1 MEDNVGCVSR
11 SVYIASPEGFTGKSA
26 VALGLLDALTR
37 EVGSVGVFRPL
48 TTTSSDSDDLDL
60 IVDLLV
66 NQPGISQIYDEA
78 IGVTY
83 DAARENADEA
93 LHVIVERFGQLND
106 RFDVILVIG
115 SDYTDVATGTELS
128 FNAKIAANLGSP
140 VVLVVHGRERTPE
153 QIRAAAESAIAEL
166 RANHAHTVAV
176 IANRVD
182 HDAAEVIRA
191 TLKELPDVVT
201 AAIPESPLLSAP
213 TFRALAEAAEA
224 QLVLGSETWM
234 DREVLGVIVAAMSL
248 PHVLDRLVADAA
260 VIAPSDRTDL
270 IPGLMLAHQSGTFP
284 PLAGI
289 LLTGGYQFP
298 DSIRRLSEGVQQSLP
313 IALTDLGTFTTAER
327 LMRVRGPITKDSSRK
342 IENAHRVF
350 AEQVDQAALLAA
362 IDVSAS
368 DVRTPLMFEY
378 QLMERARADRQRI
391 VLPESD
397 DDRILEAAA
406 ILLRR
411 GVADLILLGDETQV
425 RARASTLG
433 LDLDEASI
441 VSPLDTELV
450 EKFAAA
456 YAEARAHKGMTV
468 ERAREIVTDISYF
481 GTMMVHLGLADGMVS
496 GAVNTTAHTI
506 RPALEFVKT
515 KPGVSTVS
523 SVFLMCLA
531 DRVLVYGD
539 CAVIPEPTTEQLADI
554 AVSSSDT
561 AQQFGIEPRVAMLS
575 YSTGTS
581 GSGADVEKVRAATAL
596 VAERAPHL
604 LLEGPIQYD
613 AAVDPDVA
621 RTKLPNSAVA
631 GRATVFIFPDLNT
644 GNNTYKAVQRSAHAI
659 AIGPVL
665 QGLRKPVNDL
675 SRGALVS
682 DIVSTVAIT
691 AVQAQALNQTEP
703 AGSPA

>member
-1 MEDNVGCVSR
+1 VSR
-11 SVYIASPEGFTGKSA
+11 SVYVASPEGLTGKSA

-37 EVGSVGVFRPL
+37 EVGSVGIFRPL
-48 TTTSSDSDDLDL
+48 ITTTTDSQDVDLT
-60 IVDLLV
+60 VDLLL
-66 NQPGISQIYDEA
+66 NQPGISQSYDEA

-83 DAARENADEA
+83 DALRRDADEA
-93 LHVIVERFGQLND
+93 LHVIIERFGKLTD
-106 RFDVILVIG
+106 RFKVILIVG
-115 SDYTDVATGTELS
+115 SDYADVTSGTELS
-128 FNAKIAANLGSP
+128 FNAKVAANLGSP
-140 VVLVVHGRERTPE
+140 VVLVVHGQERTPE
-153 QIRAAAESAIAEL
+153 QVHDAAAGAIAEL
-166 RANHAHTVAV
+166 RAHHAQTVAV

-182 HDAAEVIRA
+182 HDAAEVVRTKLA
-191 TLKELPDVVT
+191 ELGNFVT
-201 AAIPESPLLSAP
+201 AAIPENPLLWAP
-213 TFRALAEAAEA
+213 TFRALVEAADGG
-224 QLVLGSETWM
+224 LVLGNQAWM
-234 DREVLGVIVAAMSL
+234 NREALSVIVAAMSL
-248 PHVLDRLVADAA
+248 PHVLDRLLLDVT

-270 IPGLMLAHQSGTFP
+270 LPGLMLAHQSGTFP
-284 PLAGI
+284 TLSGI
-289 LLTGGYQFP
+289 LLTGGYEIP
-298 DSIRRLSEGVQQSLP
+298 ESIRRLSEGVQQDLP
-313 IALTDLGTFTTAER
+313 IAMTKLGTFTTAER
-327 LMRVRGPITKDSSRK
+327 VMRVRGTITKESSRK
-342 IENAHRVF
+342 IETARRVF
-350 AEQVDQAALLAA
+350 AEQVDQAALLSA

-391 VLPESD
+391 VLPESE

-411 GVADLILLGDETQV
+411 GVANMILLGEETKV
-425 RARASTLG
+425 RARASALG

-441 VSPLDTELV
+441 VSPLDPGLV

-456 YAEARAHKGMTV
+456 YAEARAHKGLTL
-468 ERAREIVTDISYF
+468 ERAREVVTDISYF
-481 GTMMVHLGLADGMVS
+481 GTMMVNLGMADGMVS

-506 RPALEFVKT
+506 RPALEFIKT

-531 DRVLVYGD
+531 DRVLAYGD
-539 CAVIPEPTTEQLADI
+539 CAVIPEPTVEQLADI
-554 AVSSSDT
+554 AISSAET

-581 GSGADVEKVRAATAL
+581 GSGAEVEKVRAATEL
-596 VAERAPHL
+596 VRQRDPSL

-613 AAVDPDVA
+613 AAIDPEVA
-621 RTKLPNSAVA
+621 RTKLPDSAVA

-675 SRGALVS
+675 SRGALVE
-682 DIVSTVAIT
+682 DIVNTVAIT
-691 AVQAQALNQTEP
+691 AVQAQGMKQSAP
-703 AGSPA
+703 AEAAAATRSAS

>member
-1 MEDNVGCVSR
+1 VSR
-11 SVYIASPEGFTGKSA
+11 SVYVASPEGLTGKSA

-48 TTTSSDSDDLDL
+48 TTTSSGNDEVDL

-66 NQPGISQIYDEA
+66 SQPGISQSYDEA

-83 DAARENADEA
+83 DAAREDPDEA
-93 LHVIVERFGQLND
+93 LHIIVERFGQLTD
-106 RFDVILVIG
+106 RFDVILVVG

-128 FNAKIAANLGSP
+128 FNAKIAANLGSA
-140 VVLVVHGRERTPE
+140 VVLVVHGRERSPE
-153 QIRAAAESAIAEL
+153 QIRVAAASAMAEL
-166 RANHAHTVAV
+166 RANHSHTVAV

-182 HDAAEVIRA
+182 QEAVDAIRA
-191 TLKELPDVVT
+191 ELANLPDVVT

-213 TFRALAEAAEA
+213 TFRALVEAADGR
-224 QLVLGSETWM
+224 LVLGSEAWM
-234 DREVLGVIVAAMSL
+234 DREALSVIVAAMSL
-248 PHVLDRLVADAA
+248 PNVLDRLSLDVA

-284 PLAGI
+284 PMAGI
-289 LLTGGYQFP
+289 LLTGGYQIP
-298 DSIRRLSEGVQQSLP
+298 ESIRRLSEGIHQDLP
-313 IALTDLGTFTTAER
+313 IALSDLGTFTTAER
-327 LMRVRGPITKDSSRK
+327 LMRVRGPITKESSRK
-342 IENAHRVF
+342 IETAYRAF
-350 AEQVDQAALLAA
+350 AEQVDQTALLAA
-362 IDVSAS
+362 VDVSAS

-378 QLMERARADRQRI
+378 QLMERARADRRRI
-391 VLPESD
+391 VLPESQ

-406 ILLRR
+406 VLLRR
-411 GVADLILLGDETQV
+411 GVADLILLGDETTV
-425 RARASTLG
+425 RARASALG

-441 VSPLDTELV
+441 VSPQDPELV

-456 YAEARAHKGMTV
+456 YAEARTHKGMTL
-468 ERAREIVTDISYF
+468 ERAREVVTDISYF
-481 GTMMVHLGLADGMVS
+481 GTMMVHLGMADGMVS

-506 RPALEFVKT
+506 RPALEFIKT

-531 DRVLVYGD
+531 DRVLAYGD
-539 CAVIPEPTTEQLADI
+539 CAVIPEPTVEQLADI
-554 AVSSSDT
+554 AISSAET

-581 GSGADVEKVRAATAL
+581 GSGAEVEKVRAATAL
-596 VAERAPHL
+596 VAERAPDL

-613 AAVDPDVA
+613 AAIDPEVA
-621 RTKLPNSAVA
+621 RTKLPNSPVA

-682 DIVSTVAIT
+682 DIVNTVAIT
-691 AVQAQALNQTEP
+691 AVQAQAISQPQPAAPEA
-703 AGSPA
+703 AGSPR

>member
-1 MEDNVGCVSR
+1 VSR

-37 EVGSVGVFRPL
+37 EVDSVGVFRPL
-48 TTTSSDSDDLDL
+48 TTSSGSDDVDL

-66 NQPGISQIYDEA
+66 NQPGISQTYEEA

-83 DAARENADEA
+83 DAAREDADEA
-93 LHVIVERFGQLND
+93 LHVIVERFGQLSD
-106 RFDVILVIG
+106 RFDVILVVG
-115 SDYTDVATGTELS
+115 SDYTDVASGTELS

-153 QIRAAAESAIAEL
+153 QILAAAESAIAEL

-182 HDAAEVIRA
+182 HDAAEAIR
-191 TLKELPDVVT
+191 TTFKELPEVVT

-224 QLVLGSETWM
+224 RLVLGTESWM
-234 DREVLGVIVAAMSL
+234 DREAMGVIVAAMSL
-248 PHVLDRLVADAA
+248 PHVLDRLMADAA

-289 LLTGGYQFP
+289 LLTGGYQLP
-298 DSIRRLSEGVQQSLP
+298 DSIRRLAEGVQQDLP

-342 IENAHRVF
+342 IETAHRAF

-391 VLPESD
+391 VLPESE

-411 GVADLILLGDETQV
+411 GVADLILLGEETKV
-425 RARASTLG
+425 RAQASALG
-433 LDLDEASI
+433 LDLDEATI
-441 VSPLDTELV
+441 VSPLETELV

-456 YAEARAHKGMTV
+456 YAEARAHKGMTL
-468 ERAREIVTDISYF
+468 ERARDIVTDISYF

-554 AVSSSDT
+554 AMSSADT
-561 AQQFGIEPRVAMLS
+561 AQQFGIDPRVAMLS

-581 GSGADVEKVRAATAL
+581 GSGAEVEKVRAATAL

-682 DIVSTVAIT
+682 DIVNTVAIT
-691 AVQAQALNQTEP
+691 AVQAQAINQQQPT
-703 AGSPA
+703 GSSA

>member
-48 TTTSSDSDDLDL
+48 TTTGSDSDDLDL

-213 TFRALAEAAEA
+213 TFRALVEAAEA

-391 VLPESD
+391 VLPESE

-515 KPGVSTVS
+515 RPGVSTVS

>member
-1 MEDNVGCVSR
+1 
-11 SVYIASPEGFTGKSA
+11 
-26 VALGLLDALTR
+26 
-37 EVGSVGVFRPL
+37 
-48 TTTSSDSDDLDL
+48 
-60 IVDLLV
+60 
-66 NQPGISQIYDEA
+66 
-78 IGVTY
+78 
-83 DAARENADEA
+83 
-93 LHVIVERFGQLND
+93 
-106 RFDVILVIG
+106 
-115 SDYTDVATGTELS
+115 VATGTELS

-391 VLPESD
+391 VLPESE

>member
-1 MEDNVGCVSR
+1 VSR
-11 SVYIASPEGFTGKSA
+11 SVYVASPEGLTGKSA

-48 TTTSSDSDDLDL
+48 TTSGSSSDDIDL
-60 IVDLLV
+60 IVDLLI
-66 NQPGISQIYDEA
+66 NQPGISQSYDEA

-83 DAARENADEA
+83 EAAREDADEA
-93 LHVIVERFGQLND
+93 LHVIVERFGQLTD
-106 RFDVILVIG
+106 RFDVIMVVG

-140 VVLVVHGRERTPE
+140 VVLVVHGRERSPE
-153 QIRAAAESAIAEL
+153 QIRAAAASAIAEL
-166 RANHAHTVAV
+166 RANHAQTVAV

-182 HDAAEVIRA
+182 HEAADAIRMA
-191 TLKELPDVVT
+191 LADLEDIVT

-213 TFRALAEAAEA
+213 TFRALVEAADGE
-224 QLVLGSETWM
+224 LVLGSQAWM
-234 DREVLGVIVAAMSL
+234 DREALELIVAAMSL
-248 PHVLDRLVADAA
+248 PHVLDRLIPDVA

-284 PLAGI
+284 ALAGI
-289 LLTGGYQFP
+289 LLTGGYEIPETIQ
-298 DSIRRLSEGVQQSLP
+298 RLSEGVQQDLP
-313 IALTDLGTFTTAER
+313 IAMTDLGTFTTAER

-342 IENAHRVF
+342 IETAHRVF
-350 AEQVDQAALLAA
+350 AEQVDQAALLSA
-362 IDVSAS
+362 IDVPGSE
-368 DVRTPLMFEY
+368 VRTPLMFEY
-378 QLMERARADRQRI
+378 QLMQRARADRQRI
-391 VLPESD
+391 VLPESQ

-411 GVADLILLGDETQV
+411 GVADLTLLGEENKV
-425 RARASTLG
+425 RARASALG
-433 LDLDEASI
+433 LDLDDASI
-441 VSPLDTELV
+441 VSPLDPDLV
-450 EKFAAA
+450 EKFAVA
-456 YAEARAHKGMTV
+456 YADARAHKGMTV

-481 GTMMVHLGLADGMVS
+481 GTLMVHLGLADGMVS

-506 RPALEFVKT
+506 RPALEFIKT
-515 KPGVSTVS
+515 RPGVSTVS

-554 AVSSSDT
+554 AVSSAET
-561 AQQFGIEPRVAMLS
+561 ARQFGIEPRVAMLS

-596 VAERAPHL
+596 VAERAPDL
-604 LLEGPIQYD
+604 QLEGPIQYD
-613 AAVDPDVA
+613 AAVDLEVA
-621 RTKLPNSAVA
+621 RTKLPDSSVA

-682 DIVSTVAIT
+682 DIVNTVAIT
-691 AVQAQALNQTEP
+691 AVQAQAIKQPQP
-703 AGSPA
+703 AEAAATGSPA